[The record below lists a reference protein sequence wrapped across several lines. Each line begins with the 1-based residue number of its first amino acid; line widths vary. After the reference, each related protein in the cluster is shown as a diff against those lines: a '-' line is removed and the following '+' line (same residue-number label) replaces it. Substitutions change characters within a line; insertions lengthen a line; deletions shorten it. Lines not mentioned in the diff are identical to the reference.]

1 MHSTSAAPRPEA
13 ARGDA
18 ARAAAAANEPSG
30 GREARHQAILRAV
43 RERRIRSQAELQ
55 ARLARGGLEVNQAT
69 LSRDLRAM
77 GVVKS
82 PRGYELPAEG
92 GGAAEDSAV
101 ALFQAVSAW
110 LSSAR
115 VAQNQ
120 IVLRTPPG
128 GASPLAV
135 ALDRAGWSRVVGTIA
150 GDDTVLVVCEDA
162 RGAARVCAELENLKQ
177 ERRA

>member
-1 MHSTSAAPRPEA
+1 MHSTGTAPRAET

-18 ARAAAAANEPSG
+18 ARAAAAASEAAG

-55 ARLARGGLEVNQAT
+55 ARLARAGLEVNQAT

-162 RGAARVCAELENLKQ
+162 RSATRVCAELESLKR